1 MRSVI
6 LVAGI
11 ALLLAISAFGTDA
24 AQVLIVD
31 QTETLMESMQVE
43 VLARALLASGL
54 FSIRAVTEIPDRP
67 HPSGFFEY
75 VVIIPPSGERV
86 WVCIPGLPDALPAE
100 FQQVLNLLEGTIG
113 LIFMGTRQ
121 VANSSEDLYPFIW
134 SAYFLNI
141 GILEGV
147 Q

>member
-1 MRSVI
+1 MRRAI
-6 LVAGI
+6 VAVGI
-11 ALLLAISAFGTDA
+11 ALLLAVSAFGTDA

-100 FQQVLNLLEGTIG
+100 FQQALNVLKGTIG

-121 VANSSEDLYPFIW
+121 AADPSDDLYAFMW
-134 SAYFLNI
+134 SAYFINV